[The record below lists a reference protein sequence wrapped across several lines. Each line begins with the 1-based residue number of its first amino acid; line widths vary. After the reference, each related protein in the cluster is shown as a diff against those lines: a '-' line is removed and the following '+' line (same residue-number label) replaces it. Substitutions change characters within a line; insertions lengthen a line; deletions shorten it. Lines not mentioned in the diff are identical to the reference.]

1 MSTPTNIPETP
12 MGGTVPDS
20 FLESKEKFYL
30 QLQNIFQTILRVN
43 NPDQFDQ
50 LCQWMEYKQFHT
62 FDDFYDFY
70 RDCSEKLDAK
80 NPEAEY
86 KWKGKTNHLSANV
99 AHKLKSFVQWMA
111 HENKPHDLHDD
122 YLASL
127 TRENYFNF
135 RFLCTQSPLTLP
147 PSHHESQQ
155 LMTSFPS
162 EFKQPTQSETKTA
175 LNNFKKGTKRDAS
188 VYPIFKN
195 DKYYDT
201 FQRSFFANLKAQGL
215 YDVAD
220 PDYDTESGDIYEQEL
235 FQGKQSFVYSVLVT
249 SLQTEKGREL
259 VKEFEGDARSIILK
273 LHHYHTKSNVAQHDI
288 ITLTTDITNLTL
300 NDSWKGTVRQFLSH
314 FKEKLRLLD
323 SLVSVSDQ
331 LPETTRITF
340 LHKAEQRYGVVKRYI
355 NTLMNLT
362 GAPAHC
368 WLLCMLYVCSL
379 LNATAS
385 PALGGITPLQALTGQ
400 VPDISHFL
408 HFSFWEPIYY
418 KVDETEPDHRFPSQ
432 SNEKRGH
439 WVGFA
444 DNKGDHLTWKILTDD
459 TNTIIIRSAVRSAT
473 KTSPNLRLDPPE
485 GEDPSDLTSDVFVY
499 GRPNPDGSDHTPPM
513 SIINFDDLLGRTFL
527 LPMDE
532 NGERKRATISEH
544 VKDLYQDQVSREDQL
559 RFKLKID
566 GDQLDDL
573 ISYNQLMEY
582 LEDKTD
588 NGPLEDGLYRFKSI
602 KDHKGPYTSSDPEY
616 NGSSYNL
623 LIEWET
629 GEHTWEPLS
638 NIIASDPYTCAI
650 YAKEHDLLNT
660 PGWKLLKRHART
672 ARRLIRTLKKSKY
685 RQAKA
690 SKKYKHGWEVPRD
703 YAHAL
708 QLDIQN
714 GNNKWKDAID
724 LEIEQIKEYQVFKD
738 YGKAVYEKNKIT
750 NAPEGHQKIRVHFV
764 FDVKHCGKFKARL
777 VADGHLTKEPMETV
791 YSGVVSIRNLRL
803 AMFLAELNDLELW
816 GADVGNAYLQALT
829 KEKLYIV
836 GGPEFEALQ
845 GHVLVMYKAL
855 YGTRSGGA
863 CWHDKFFDILNDM
876 GFKPSKADPDIWMKP
891 SKDGSHYEYIAV
903 YVDDLAI
910 CMKDPKAFCDTLKEK
925 YKLKLKGVGPINY
938 HLGCGYTRDE
948 DGTLVADP
956 RKYVEKIL
964 ESYEK
969 TFGEKPKKSKTPLVG
984 GDHPE
989 SDTSEFCNQDQ
1000 IKQYQ
1005 TIVGQL
1011 IWLSGLGRFDIAV
1024 HVMTMSRFRQQPRIG
1039 HLERLKK
1046 IVGYLANLPHGALR
1060 FRLHEPDYS
1069 NLPHKEYDWQRTVY
1083 SGAKEE
1089 IPHDIPEP
1097 KGKHVTTSTYVDANL
1112 HHDQVTGKAVT
1123 ACLHMVN
1130 ATPSHWHTKR
1140 QATVE
1145 TATFG
1150 SEFVAARIA
1159 TDQIIDLRYTLMY
1172 LGVPV
1177 RSKSYMFGDNK
1188 SVVDSASIPTSTLS
1202 KKSTLA
1208 SYHRVREAIAAG
1220 YIQFNWKDGKS
1231 NPADILSKHWE
1242 FASIWPLLK
1251 PLLFWKGDTNELN
1264 AKAKGSDRI
1273 PVKKKL
1279 V

>member
-1 MSTPTNIPETP
+1 MA
-12 MGGTVPDS
+12 
-20 FLESKEKFYL
+20 
-30 QLQNIFQTILRVN
+30 
-43 NPDQFDQ
+43 QFFVGRDTLVCDAYGIKSQ
-50 LCQWMEYKQFHT
+50 KQFINT
-62 FDDFYDFY
+62 LYDNIRFRGAMTTLITDGGRY
-70 RDCSEKLDAK
+70 EISKK
-80 NPEAEY
+80 
-86 KWKGKTNHLSANV
+86 V
-99 AHKLKSFVQWMA
+99 A
-111 HENKPHDLHDD
+111 DL
-122 YLASL
+122 LRNL
-127 TRENYFNF
+127 FIK
-135 RFLCTQSPLTLP
+135 Q
-147 PSHHESQQ
+147 HESE
-155 LMTSFPS
+155 P
-162 EFKQPTQSETKTA
+162 
-175 LNNFKKGTKRDAS
+175 
-188 VYPIFKN
+188 
-195 DKYYDT
+195 
-201 FQRSFFANLKAQGL
+201 
-215 YDVAD
+215 
-220 PDYDTESGDIYEQEL
+220 
-235 FQGKQSFVYSVLVT
+235 
-249 SLQTEKGREL
+249 
-259 VKEFEGDARSIILK
+259 
-273 LHHYHTKSNVAQHDI
+273 YHQHQ
-288 ITLTTDITNLTL
+288 N
-300 NDSWKGTVRQFLSH
+300 
-314 FKEKLRLLD
+314 
-323 SLVSVSDQ
+323 
-331 LPETTRITF
+331 
-340 LHKAEQRYGVVKRYI
+340 KAEQRYGVVKRYI

-385 PALGGITPLQALTGQ
+385 PALGGLTPLQALTGQ

-418 KVDETEPDHRFPSQ
+418 KVDENEPDHRFPSQ

-473 KTSPNLRLDPPE
+473 KTSPNLRLDPPK
-485 GEDPSDLTSDVFVY
+485 GEDPPDLTSDVFVY

-513 SIINFDDLLGRTFL
+513 SIINFDDPLGRTFL

-690 SKKYKHGWEVPRD
+690 SRKYKHGWEVPRD

-829 KEKLYIV
+829 REKLYIV
-836 GGPEFEALQ
+836 GRPEFEALQ
-845 GHVLVMYKAL
+845 GHVLVMHKAL

-863 CWHDKFFDILNDM
+863 CWHDKFFDILHDMSFKPSKADPDIWMKPSKDGSHYEYIAVLNDLELWGADVGNAYLQALTREKLYIVGGPEFEVLQGHVLVM
-876 GFKPSKADPDIWMKP
+876 HKALYGTRSGGACWHDKFFDILHDMSFKPSKADPDIWMKP

-1083 SGAKEE
+1083 GGAKEE

-1097 KGKHVTTSTYVDANL
+1097 KGKHVTTTTYVDANL

-1242 FASIWPLLK
+1242 LANIWPLLK

-1273 PVKKKL
+1273 PVKKNL

>member
-1 MSTPTNIPETP
+1 M
-12 MGGTVPDS
+12 
-20 FLESKEKFYL
+20 
-30 QLQNIFQTILRVN
+30 
-43 NPDQFDQ
+43 
-50 LCQWMEYKQFHT
+50 
-62 FDDFYDFY
+62 
-70 RDCSEKLDAK
+70 
-80 NPEAEY
+80 
-86 KWKGKTNHLSANV
+86 
-99 AHKLKSFVQWMA
+99 
-111 HENKPHDLHDD
+111 
-122 YLASL
+122 
-127 TRENYFNF
+127 
-135 RFLCTQSPLTLP
+135 
-147 PSHHESQQ
+147 
-155 LMTSFPS
+155 
-162 EFKQPTQSETKTA
+162 
-175 LNNFKKGTKRDAS
+175 
-188 VYPIFKN
+188 
-195 DKYYDT
+195 
-201 FQRSFFANLKAQGL
+201 
-215 YDVAD
+215 
-220 PDYDTESGDIYEQEL
+220 
-235 FQGKQSFVYSVLVT
+235 
-249 SLQTEKGREL
+249 
-259 VKEFEGDARSIILK
+259 
-273 LHHYHTKSNVAQHDI
+273 
-288 ITLTTDITNLTL
+288 
-300 NDSWKGTVRQFLSH
+300 
-314 FKEKLRLLD
+314 
-323 SLVSVSDQ
+323 
-331 LPETTRITF
+331 
-340 LHKAEQRYGVVKRYI
+340 
-355 NTLMNLT
+355 
-362 GAPAHC
+362 
-368 WLLCMLYVCSL
+368 
-379 LNATAS
+379 
-385 PALGGITPLQALTGQ
+385 
-400 VPDISHFL
+400 
-408 HFSFWEPIYY
+408 
-418 KVDETEPDHRFPSQ
+418 
-432 SNEKRGH
+432 
-439 WVGFA
+439 
-444 DNKGDHLTWKILTDD
+444 
-459 TNTIIIRSAVRSAT
+459 
-473 KTSPNLRLDPPE
+473 DPPK
-485 GEDPSDLTSDVFVY
+485 GEDPQDLTSDVFVY

-513 SIINFDDLLGRTFL
+513 SILNFDDLLGRTFL

-544 VKDLYQDQVSREDQL
+544 VKDLYQEQVSREDQL

-690 SKKYKHGWEVPRD
+690 SRKYKHRWEVPRD
-703 YAHAL
+703 YAHAI

-724 LEIEQIKEYQVFKD
+724 LEIEQIKEIRYS
-738 YGKAVYEKNKIT
+738 KILGRLSMKRT
-750 NAPEGHQKIRVHFV
+750 KLPMHQR
-764 FDVKHCGKFKARL
+764 D
-777 VADGHLTKEPMETV
+777 TKRSE
-791 YSGVVSIRNLRL
+791 
-803 AMFLAELNDLELW
+803 
-816 GADVGNAYLQALT
+816 
-829 KEKLYIV
+829 YI
-836 GGPEFEALQ
+836 LS
-845 GHVLVMYKAL
+845 LM
-855 YGTRSGGA
+855 S
-863 CWHDKFFDILNDM
+863 
-876 GFKPSKADPDIWMKP
+876 DPDIWMKP

-969 TFGEKPKKSKTPLVG
+969 TFGEKPKKSKIPLVG

-989 SDTSEFCNQDQ
+989 SDTSDFCNQDQ

-1046 IVGYLANLPHGALR
+1046 IVGYLANIPHGALR

-1083 SGAKEE
+1083 RGAKEE

-1150 SEFVAARIA
+1150 SAARIA

-1242 FASIWPLLK
+1242 FANIWPLLK

-1273 PVKKKL
+1273 PVKKNL